1 MEVDRQGITSRAN
14 SGTPLI
20 IIESNLLG
28 TFYKSEISVF
38 RTELDYQSLTTSCP
52 YGIIASDRNVLP
64 ITVAQ

>member
-1 MEVDRQGITSRAN
+1 MEVDRQGITGRAN

-52 YGIIASDRNVLP
+52 WYHRSLL
-64 ITVAQ
+64 TEMYYQLK